1 MADQSISELISADQI
16 RDTDLFLLEQGGDA
30 KSLAGRVLLNW
41 LTAAADGHGGIQSI
55 AKLSSSG
62 LTDTYRIT
70 LADTTTVDFTVTN
83 GRAITGIKKT
93 ATSGLVDTYTVT
105 YNDDTTSTFTVT
117 NGAKGDK
124 GDNAY
129 TWIKYA
135 SQQPTAASHSMGDIP
150 DTWMG
155 IYTGTL
161 AAAPTDWTL
170 YKWYRVRG
178 DQGETGAP
186 ATLTGRSVTYMASD
200 SGTVVPSGS
209 WSSDV
214 PTVGQGRYL
223 WTRVVLTFN
232 TGSPVTYYSVSRMGL
247 DGTGSVSSVNS
258 QNPDSTGNVKL
269 TAADI
274 ADSDGQ
280 SVEAAL
286 AGKQTKITSVGLLKG
301 TGNGGVTDAVAGV
314 DYQTP
319 LTAGTDYQAPIIA
332 GAGVRISG
340 TKVSTAAA
348 PRNLLDNSDFRNPV
362 NQRGQTSY
370 TSAHGGYAID
380 RWIANAAITLNVNAG
395 SVTAISSGDTQNEF
409 YQSIANPDRLLG
421 KTVTFAMKT
430 DIGTFVTNATI
441 PSNFTD
447 NWVVLGTALIPE
459 FGQIRFQVSDNNTHA
474 ILAAVAVKS
483 GGSVTIHWVA
493 LYEGAY
499 TADTLPKYQPKEYG
513 AELAECQR
521 YFLKLGDASRY
532 CSMGTGVA
540 RDTQFV
546 SVSIPTPITMRTTPG
561 LVSAPAGFHMRHG
574 DSKQADGTE
583 FTVDASSQN
592 SIMLKVK
599 SQVALTAGEAYEAFL
614 EPNGSIMFSADL

>member
-1 MADQSISELISADQI
+1 MADQSISELISATQI
-16 RDTDLFLLEQGGDA
+16 QDTDLFLLEQGGDA

-83 GRAITGIKKT
+83 GRGIRSIAKSGS
-93 ATSGLVDTYTVT
+93 SGLVDTYQVSYT
-105 YNDDTTSTFTVT
+105 DGSSSTFTVT

-178 DQGETGAP
+178 DQGATGAP

-214 PTVGQGRYL
+214 PTVTQGRYL

-232 TGSPVTYYSVSRMGL
+232 TGSPVTSYSVSRFGI
-247 DGTGSVSSVNS
+247 DGSGAVSSVNGKD
-258 QNPDSTGNVKL
+258 PDPAGNVRVNAEDITT
-269 TAADI
+269 TA
-274 ADSDGQ
+274 GT

-286 AGKQTKITSVGLLKG
+286 AQKQEQITATGLLKG
-301 TGNGGVTDAVAGV
+301 TGDGGVTQAKAGV
-314 DYQTP
+314 DYQ
-319 LTAGTDYQAPIIA
+319 APITA
-332 GAGVRISG
+332 GAGMRISG

-348 PRNLLDNSDFRNPV
+348 PRNLLDNSDFTNLV
-362 NQRGQTSY
+362 AQAGISGK
-370 TSAHGGYAID
+370 HGSVVYAAD
-380 RWIANAAITLNVNAG
+380 RWKLTSGTVTYTAGTGLKLNGTITQVLEKAPTGGSCFVGMASGTATIALNGNTITI
-395 SVTAISSGDTQNEF
+395 TSSGGV
-409 YQSIANPDRLLG
+409 IKWA
-421 KTVTFAMKT
+421 
-430 DIGTFVTNATI
+430 
-441 PSNFTD
+441 
-447 NWVVLGTALIPE
+447 
-459 FGQIRFQVSDNNTHA
+459 
-474 ILAAVAVKS
+474 
-483 GGSVTIHWVA
+483 A
-493 LYEGAY
+493 LYEGTY
-499 TADTLPKYQPKEYG
+499 TEANRPEYQPKGYA
-513 AELAECQR
+513 AELAECRR
-521 YFLKLGDASRY
+521 YYLN
-532 CSMGTGVA
+532 GVFA
-540 RDTQFV
+540 VTIGPQY
-546 SVSIPTPITMRTTPG
+546 
-561 LVSAPAGFHMRHG
+561 G
-574 DSKQADGTE
+574 DSK
-583 FTVDASSQN
+583 
-592 SIMLKVK
+592 SIFSICIDEMRVIPSATITDVIAQGWGNVTKSDYIQDWAGKIGSKVYYNFINNNNAK
-599 SQVALTAGEAYEAFL
+599 DVGKTIVVSATFA
-614 EPNGSIMFSADL
+614 ADL

>member
-1 MADQSISELISADQI
+1 MADQSISELISATQI
-16 RDTDLFLLEQGGDA
+16 QDTDLFLLEQGGDA

-83 GRAITGIKKT
+83 GRGIRSIAKSGS
-93 ATSGLVDTYTVT
+93 SGLVDTYQVSYT
-105 YNDDTTSTFTVT
+105 DGSSSTFTVT

-178 DQGETGAP
+178 DQGATGAP

-214 PTVGQGRYL
+214 PTVTQGRYL

-232 TGSPVTYYSVSRMGL
+232 TGSPVTFYSVSRFGI
-247 DGTGSVSSVNS
+247 DGSGAVSSVNGKD
-258 QNPDSTGNVKL
+258 PDTTGNVRVNAEDITT
-269 TAADI
+269 TA
-274 ADSDGQ
+274 GT

-286 AGKQTKITSVGLLKG
+286 AQKQE
-301 TGNGGVTDAVAGV
+301 
-314 DYQTP
+314 Q
-319 LTAGTDYQAPIIA
+319 LTA
-332 GAGVRISG
+332 GAGVQISG

-348 PRNLLDNSDFRNPV
+348 PRNLLDNSNFRNPV
-362 NQRGQTSY
+362 NQRGQASY
-370 TSAHGGYAID
+370 TGEYGID
-380 RWIANAAITLNVNAG
+380 RWRSRNSDTLTVNSGYITVNG
-395 SVTAISSGDTQNEF
+395 SVFQYFMPSVVQN
-409 YQSIANPDRLLG
+409 SVHTLAA
-421 KTVTFAMKT
+421 KKT
-430 DIGTFVTNATI
+430 DGSILIYTKNPHETYSVA
-441 PSNFTD
+441 D
-447 NWVVLGTALIPE
+447 NGLGLGLDYNIVIHLPT
-459 FGQIRFQVSDNNTHA
+459 
-474 ILAAVAVKS
+474 
-483 GGSVTIHWVA
+483 GSYLWAA
-493 LYEGAY
+493 LYEGEY
-499 TADTLPKYQPKEYG
+499 TAETLPEYQPKGIAQERIACHRFFARADAWRPIYG
-513 AELAECQR
+513 YASWDGEISLFLPTPTEMRINPTATTLKGTLYINGSSINIDETPANVIKTTQGLQILLRTKTPENPSHNCALNLAE
-521 YFLKLGDASRY
+521 
-532 CSMGTGVA
+532 
-540 RDTQFV
+540 
-546 SVSIPTPITMRTTPG
+546 
-561 LVSAPAGFHMRHG
+561 
-574 DSKQADGTE
+574 
-583 FTVDASSQN
+583 
-592 SIMLKVK
+592 
-599 SQVALTAGEAYEAFL
+599 TAAY
-614 EPNGSIMFSADL
+614 FSADL